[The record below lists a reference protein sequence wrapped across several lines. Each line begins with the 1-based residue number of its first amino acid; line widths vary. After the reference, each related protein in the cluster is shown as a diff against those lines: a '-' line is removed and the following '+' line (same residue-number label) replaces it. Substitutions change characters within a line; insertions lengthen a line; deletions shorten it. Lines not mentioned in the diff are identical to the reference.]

1 MGSDFYM
8 TPPTDPCKVCK
19 GWSESVHYKRTTCD
33 GCYLKALKRALRRA
47 VKELERLRTADLDV
61 IKEGKVALR

>member
-8 TPPTDPCKVCK
+8 NPPTDQCKVCK
-19 GWSESVHYKRTTCD
+19 GWSESVHYKRKTCD